1 MDISRRQLRR
11 MVDDQLREMYR
22 HFVGQAVPP
31 QIGELLDGGS
41 PNAGFEYSGQSQQ
54 AYEVE

>member
-1 MDISRRQLRR
+1 

-22 HFVGQAVPP
+22 HFVEQAVPP
-31 QIGELLDGGS
+31 QIGQLLDGVS
-41 PNAGFEYSGQSQQ
+41 PNASFESSRQSQQ

>member
-11 MVDDQLREMYR
+11 VIDDQLREMYQ
-22 HFVGQAVPP
+22 HFVEQAVPP
-31 QIGELLDGGS
+31 QIGQALDGVS
-41 PNAGFEYSGQSQQ
+41 PNASFESSRQGQQ

>member
-1 MDISRRQLRR
+1 

-41 PNAGFEYSGQSQQ
+41 PNAGFEYPGQSQQ

>member
-1 MDISRRQLRR
+1 MDISHHQLRR

-22 HFVGQAVPP
+22 HFVGQAIPL
-31 QIGELLDGGS
+31 QIGELLDGVN
-41 PNAGFEYSGQSQQ
+41 PNASFESSRQSQQ